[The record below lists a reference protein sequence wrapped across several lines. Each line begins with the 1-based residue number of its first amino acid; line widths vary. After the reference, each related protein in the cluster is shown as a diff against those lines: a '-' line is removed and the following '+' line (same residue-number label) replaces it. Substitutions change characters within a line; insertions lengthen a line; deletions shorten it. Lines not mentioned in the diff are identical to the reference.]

1 MVLDFSRNLS
11 SHLLVFRL
19 LKVRVNLQTS
29 SKLVPLKEFANHF
42 WGLLI
47 SPVVVW
53 QLFCAYSWSA
63 GFCYSMLGTHWCG
76 RPAACPPPWPGPP
89 WPRPPAPPS
98 SPARPSP
105 GPCTAPAPPSESCC
119 NKHTGVLEILSF
131 GINTFGKPPLRSFQV
146 KHY

>member
-19 LKVRVNLQTS
+19 LKVWCVNLVQTRPTERVCKPFLGFTNFS
-29 SKLVPLKEFANHF
+29 SCDLTI
-42 WGLLI
+42 LLCLLLECW
-47 SPVVVW
+47 V
-53 QLFCAYSWSA
+53 
-63 GFCYSMLGTHWCG
+63 CYCMLGTHWCG

-105 GPCTAPAPPSESCC
+105 GPCTDQAPPSESCC